1 MVLYNN
7 KTGIVSHS
15 DLYPTGSWLIF
26 VIYPAL
32 IMELSGVELR
42 YLVNE
47 IKNSVIK
54 GYYVSNITAITK
66 ESLLFKLHHSTEPD
80 IILMLSTRGIWITR
94 LKFKQIE
101 ENMLLSTIK
110 NELERAKIES
120 IEQIGS
126 ERIVTVKFKLMDGKL
141 RTIVGEFFGQGNII
155 LCDESMQIL
164 AILNPIE
171 VRHRTLKSGFRYTP
185 PPVRGIDVFDLS
197 VEQLGSMR
205 SAAEKDLDVL
215 RWIGR
220 NISLPKKFVEEI
232 AKRAEVAKMKVA
244 QLSDEDLNKIYT
256 AIRGLVTD
264 ITEGGKDHNPIIIM
278 DVDGKAEDALP
289 IITDY
294 ATKSTFK
301 SATSYMEAVD
311 EVLSRDIL
319 DLGRNVR
326 TIEMANQI
334 AILEHD
340 VDEQNKAKEEV
351 ISKSF
356 VIRKLATELMTLS
369 YRGVDNF
376 NDDLIK
382 ELLTTSSASIIN
394 EKGMKFLEVVD
405 ERIQIGYNNLP
416 KVASLLFSRAKE
428 MERGSDSIDEAK
440 AMLLARIDKLRSR
453 KDIIHNKIVI
463 KQYVSKEWYE
473 RYRWFITTDGLLAV
487 GGRDSS
493 SNSALIRKHLTE
505 QDIVFH
511 AEIYGSPFFIIK
523 NSSAV
528 SQIEKSLYQTAQATV
543 CFSRAWKDGL
553 YSADAYWVKA
563 DQIKKGAPTGQFLP
577 KGSFVIEGKR
587 NYIKGIEIRLAIGLM
602 EISYNKR
609 YVLVCGPADAIKK
622 RSLIYSIL
630 IPSGIDPM
638 NIAKKI
644 KSEFVKASADD
655 IELAGFI
662 KSISVDEF
670 IRTIPYGRSK
680 ISLTERGEGKGASPS
695 SEGGASVTSATT
707 TSSSAQ
713 PTMTNTLAR

>member
-1 MVLYNN
+1 
-7 KTGIVSHS
+7 
-15 DLYPTGSWLIF
+15 
-26 VIYPAL
+26 
-32 IMELSGVELR
+32 
-42 YLVNE
+42 
-47 IKNSVIK
+47 
-54 GYYVSNITAITK
+54 
-66 ESLLFKLHHSTEPD
+66 
-80 IILMLSTRGIWITR
+80 
-94 LKFKQIE
+94 
-101 ENMLLSTIK
+101 
-110 NELERAKIES
+110 
-120 IEQIGS
+120 
-126 ERIVTVKFKLMDGKL
+126 MDGKF

-171 VRHRTLKSGFRYTP
+171 VRHRTLKTGFRYTP

-220 NISLPKKFVEEI
+220 NISLPKKFVEEV

-244 QLSDEDLNKIYT
+244 QLSDEDLNKIYA

-264 ITEGGKDHNPIIIM
+264 ITEGGKDYNPIIITG
-278 DVDGKAEDALP
+278 VDGKAEDALP

-294 ATKSTFK
+294 AATKSTFK
-301 SATSYMEAVD
+301 RATSYMEAVD

-319 DLGRNVR
+319 DVGRNIR

-340 VDEQNKAKEEV
+340 LDEQNKAKEKV

-382 ELLTTSSASIIN
+382 QLLTASSAVIIN
-394 EKGMKFLEVVD
+394 EKGMKFLEVAD

-440 AMLLARIDKLRSR
+440 AMLLARIDKLQSR

-528 SQIEKSLYQTAQATV
+528 SQIEKSLYQAAQATV

-602 EISYNKR
+602 EMSNNKK
-609 YVLVCGPADAIKK
+609 YALVCGPADAIKK
-622 RSLIYSIL
+622 RSLIYSIMT
-630 IPSGIDPM
+630 PSGTDPM
-638 NIAKKI
+638 NIARKI

-662 KSISVDEF
+662 KSISADEF

-680 ISLTERGEGKGASPS
+680 VSLTERGEGKRASPS
-695 SEGGASVTSATT
+695 SSAAGGTSATST
-707 TSSSAQ
+707 LSSSAQ
-713 PTMTNTLAR
+713 PTVVQNEQSN